1 MAHSAVLQRCFV
13 PARRKH
19 TASVIFLHGSGDTGS
34 GIRSSIKQILNED
47 LSFPHIKVIFP
58 TAPERPYTP
67 MMGAQSNVW
76 FDRYKISNVC
86 PEHLESIESTCNMLN
101 DLIEEEVNSGIPKN
115 RIVLGGF
122 SMGGAMAMHLAYR
135 HHQTVAGVFALSS
148 FLNKSSIVYQTLK
161 NNPIRLPELYQCH
174 GTSDE
179 LVMHSWGEET
189 NHMLSSLGVPTSFHS
204 IPNLY
209 HELRKDELENLSSW
223 ILKKLTEGTDA
234 ENKD

>member
-1 MAHSAVLQRCFV
+1 M
-13 PARRKH
+13 PARGKH
-19 TASVIFLHGSGDTGS
+19 TASVVFLHGSGDTGS
-34 GIRSSIKQILNED
+34 GIRSWIKQILNED
-47 LSFPHIKVIFP
+47 FSFQHIKVIFP

-67 MMGAQSNVW
+67 MMGALSTVW
-76 FDRYKISNVC
+76 FDRYKISNDC

-101 DLIEEEVNSGIPKN
+101 DLIEEEVNRGIPKN

-135 HHQTVAGVFALSS
+135 YHQTVAGVFALSS

-161 NNPIRLPELYQCH
+161 NNPIKLPELYQCH

-189 NHMLSSLGVPTSFHS
+189 NCVLSSLGVVTSFHS
-204 IPNLY
+204 IPNLC
-209 HELRKDELENLSSW
+209 HELSRDEIGKLSSW
-223 ILKKLTEGTDA
+223 ILTKLPEDTNV
-234 ENKD
+234 ENEMD